1 MSLTDIISQLARLRP
16 FSSDAERC
24 VALHDFVRDEIE
36 FGFTSD
42 FESVRPEQT
51 LELKRGHCNAQ
62 ADLFRALLESAGIP
76 ARLRFVELDKEVLR
90 YAVPW
95 PVFVLLPPKLFHAL
109 TEVEIGGR
117 RVRTDSYIF
126 KTAMFQRQ
134 MEKLAQSGLTAGFGL
149 GEESTCEWNATG
161 DAFAQA
167 HSSDVNDGNA
177 VYQSLEAALIDK
189 AGNNRLLGI
198 HFNQW
203 LGCVPG
209 SFRRASESYLNSR
222 LDCR

>member
-1 MSLTDIISQLARLRP
+1 MSLTDIVSQLARLRP

-24 VALHDFVRDEIE
+24 VALHNFVRDEIE
-36 FGFTSD
+36 FGFTSG

-51 LELKRGHCNAQ
+51 LELKIGHCNAQ

-109 TEVEIGGR
+109 TEIDVGGI

-126 KTAMFQRQ
+126 KPVMFQRQ
-134 MEKLAQSGLTAGFGL
+134 REKLGRSGLTAGFGL
-149 GEESTCEWNATG
+149 GKEATCEWNATG

-167 HSSDVNDGNA
+167 HSSDVNDDNA
-177 VYQSLEAALIDK
+177 VYPSLNAALSAK

-203 LGCVPG
+203 LGCVPSG
-209 SFRRASESYLNSR
+209 FRRASESYLNSR
-222 LDCR
+222 LDSG